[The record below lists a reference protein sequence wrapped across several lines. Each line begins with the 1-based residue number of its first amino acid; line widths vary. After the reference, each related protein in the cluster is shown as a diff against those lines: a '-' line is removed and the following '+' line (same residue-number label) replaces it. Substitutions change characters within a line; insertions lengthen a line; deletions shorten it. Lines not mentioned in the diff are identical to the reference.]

1 MLGMV
6 WSPLGGWVRLP
17 AQKLTDHLCCDRP
30 GRLTKMVDDFMTTA
44 IKRAVMNPA
53 YMRAAWEQEAEN
65 IEIFGATVE
74 DMLVRSLPCTCAFV
88 SSGS

>member
-1 MLGMV
+1 MK
-6 WSPLGGWVRLP
+6 LP
-17 AQKLTDHLCCDRP
+17 FCYGRP

-74 DMLVRSLPCTCAFV
+74 DMLVRASLERMLCPCYV
-88 SSGS
+88 SPA